1 MVLEAGTMAFSV
13 TIDRIETFTRNPLS
27 IVRIRTGD
35 GLEGIGQIAPFNA
48 NISALVLHQQIAP
61 LVLGREITDIG
72 SLAGSCVES
81 QHKFPW
87 SYVCRAVGGLETAL
101 WDLRGKLEGKSV
113 CALLGGEL
121 KPIDVYGSSM
131 RRDIAPTEEAER
143 LAKLRDRYGFRAFK
157 VRVGKVCGHD
167 EDQWPGRTEELIPTV
182 RRALGRDIELLVDAN
197 SCYTPG
203 RAFAVGKLLEEWGY
217 CHFEEPCPYWELEW
231 TAEVA
236 RELEIDVTGGEQD
249 VDLAQWR
256 RMIRMRAVD
265 ILQPDICYIGGL
277 SRALEVAAMGRE
289 AQLRVVPHS
298 ANLSMVAVFTI
309 HLMNALSNAGPYM
322 EYTIEASSWTDGLY
336 RPALRIDDGRVA
348 LSERPGWAVE
358 IDPDWMA
365 EAERRISSTD

>member
-1 MVLEAGTMAFSV
+1 MAFSV

-121 KPIDVYGSSM
+121 KPNDVYGSSM

-143 LAKLRDRYGFRAFK
+143 LAELRDRYGFRAFK

-203 RAFAVGKLLEEWGY
+203 RAIEVGKLLEEWGY